1 MDEQLIRSLEKINT
15 LARALHGSDGA
26 VDAHTFKS
34 LAAHVD
40 EVKALLA
47 AEDLHWKAETLDIII
62 HAMTLLRGHGV
73 GTDEFE
79 GLMQRRLARF
89 QEKISAAIAAGDRR

>member
-15 LARALHGSDGA
+15 LARALHGSDA
-26 VDAHTFKS
+26 EADAHTFKS

-40 EVKALLA
+40 EVKELLA
-47 AEDLHWKAETLDIII
+47 QEDPHWKAETLDIII

-73 GTDEFE
+73 DTAEFE
-79 GLMQRRLARF
+79 DLKQRRLARF
-89 QEKISAAIAAGDRR
+89 QEKAKVEVLDESYK